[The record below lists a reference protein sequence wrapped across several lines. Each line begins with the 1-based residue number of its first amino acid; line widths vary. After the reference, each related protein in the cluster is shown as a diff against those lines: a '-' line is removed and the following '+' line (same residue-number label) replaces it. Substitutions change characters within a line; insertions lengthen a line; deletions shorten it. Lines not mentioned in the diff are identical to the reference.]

1 MKIGQRIAEARLA
14 AGLSRKALASR
25 CGVHPAQVTRWEV
38 DGRIPNACVLP
49 ALCGVLGLDYA
60 DLLGKVPQEDQ
71 ELPPEAAL
79 RLARQQRARIVAA
92 LNESARII
100 QGNAMSHSDKA
111 TELARAQGWR
121 EAAYLA
127 DVTALVGIE

>member
-1 MKIGQRIAEARLA
+1 MQIGQRIAEARVA
-14 AGLSRKALASR
+14 AGLSRKALAAR

-38 DGRIPNACVLP
+38 DGRIPHAGVLP
-49 ALCGVLGLDYA
+49 ALCGVLGLEYA
-60 DLLGKVPQEDQ
+60 DLLGDVPEPTR
-71 ELPPEAAL
+71 EVLPANPA
-79 RLARQQRARIVAA
+79 RLQRARIVSA
-92 LNESARII
+92 LNESARVI
-100 QGNAMSHSDKA
+100 QSNAMSHPDKA

>member
-1 MKIGQRIAEARLA
+1 MQIGQRIAEARVA

-25 CGVHPAQVTRWEV
+25 CGVHPAQVTRWETG
-38 DGRIPNACVLP
+38 GRVPHASVLP

-60 DLLGKVPQEDQ
+60 DLLGDVPETPR
-71 ELPPEAAL
+71 EVSPIT
-79 RLARQQRARIVAA
+79 LARQQRARIVAA

-100 QGNAMSHSDKA
+100 QSNALSHPQKA
-111 TELARAQGWR
+111 IELARAQGWR

>member
-1 MKIGQRIAEARLA
+1 MFDGATKTCKPPGRRRTPPNGRQRGYDRAKATLA
-14 AGLSRKALASR
+14 VVEWRSAPHAG
-25 CGVHPAQVTRWEV
+25 
-38 DGRIPNACVLP
+38 VLP

-60 DLLGKVPQEDQ
+60 DLLGDVPE
-71 ELPPEAAL
+71 PPREVL
-79 RLARQQRARIVAA
+79 LVTLARQQRARIVAA

-100 QGNAMSHSDKA
+100 HSNAMSHPDKA